1 VSELEDAGIV
11 HTNLNPDHI
20 LLSDDLQTVKLCGFV
35 TAARQSSQQLNGDEY
50 QRFLIADERVFR
62 PIELCNWVGCYLK
75 SLVTSSAMDVWS
87 LGCILGY
94 MLLNGE
100 PLFSN
105 SYTIF
110 GEVVSFLGNPTVHE
124 MQEGLL
130 ANYSLSSYGGRIAL
144 QNLQKKF
151 GNNELTAVWIPTMDA
166 IFRYLPSNRI
176 KVKNLLKLV
185 VDTSRTLP
193 KDYRLSATTKTDQ
206 IKIEMNIVELKP
218 RSIKEYF
225 NTVFSFR
232 KSIADDAKRFDRFGN
247 EFG

>member
-1 VSELEDAGIV
+1 
-11 HTNLNPDHI
+11 
-20 LLSDDLQTVKLCGFV
+20 
-35 TAARQSSQQLNGDEY
+35 
-50 QRFLIADERVFR
+50 
-62 PIELCNWVGCYLK
+62 
-75 SLVTSSAMDVWS
+75 
-87 LGCILGY
+87 
-94 MLLNGE
+94 
-100 PLFSN
+100 
-105 SYTIF
+105 
-110 GEVVSFLGNPTVHE
+110 

-232 KSIADDAKRFDRFGN
+232 KSIADDARKDLIVLAMNLGNATPVPAELWINIFILAKTNPLTYKIRSTSKFDIN
-247 EFG
+247 TYA

>member
-1 VSELEDAGIV
+1 
-11 HTNLNPDHI
+11 
-20 LLSDDLQTVKLCGFV
+20 
-35 TAARQSSQQLNGDEY
+35 
-50 QRFLIADERVFR
+50 
-62 PIELCNWVGCYLK
+62 
-75 SLVTSSAMDVWS
+75 MDVWS
-87 LGCILGY
+87 LGSILGY

-105 SYTIF
+105 SYNIF

-130 ANYSLSSYGGRIAL
+130 ANYGLSSYGGRIAL

-151 GNNELTAVWIPTMDA
+151 GKNGLTAMWIPTMDA

-218 RSIKEYF
+218 RFIKEYF

-232 KSIADDAKRFDRFGN
+232 KSIADDARKDLIVLAMNLGNATPVPAELWINIFILAKTNPLTYKIRSTSKFDIN
-247 EFG
+247 TYA

>member
-1 VSELEDAGIV
+1 
-11 HTNLNPDHI
+11 
-20 LLSDDLQTVKLCGFV
+20 
-35 TAARQSSQQLNGDEY
+35 
-50 QRFLIADERVFR
+50 
-62 PIELCNWVGCYLK
+62 
-75 SLVTSSAMDVWS
+75 MDVWS

-105 SYTIF
+105 SYNIF

-218 RSIKEYF
+218 RFIKEYF

-232 KSIADDAKRFDRFGN
+232 KSIADDARKDLIVLAMNLGNATPVPAELWINIFILAKTNPLTYKIRSTSKFDIN
-247 EFG
+247 TYA